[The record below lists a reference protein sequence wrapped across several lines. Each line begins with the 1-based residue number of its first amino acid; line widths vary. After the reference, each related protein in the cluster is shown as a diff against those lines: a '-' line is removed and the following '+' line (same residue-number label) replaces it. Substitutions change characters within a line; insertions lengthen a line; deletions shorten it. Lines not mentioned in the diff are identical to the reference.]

1 MTKVFLGLG
10 SNIGDRKKYLEEAVE
25 EIQNLHDTRLIQCSS
40 IFETEPWGFSEQDE
54 YLNAVI
60 EIETDIH
67 FSDLIKEVKGI
78 EVKLGRDKT
87 DKWKSR
93 KIDIDIL
100 FYGDLVYEEDH
111 LQIPHKQISE
121 RNFVLAPMNEIAP
134 DHLHPVSN
142 KKISELF
149 TNTTDELKVS
159 LHSKLFEQ

>member
-10 SNIGDRKKYLEEAVE
+10 SNIGDRKKYLEQAIVE
-25 EIQNLHDTRLIQCSS
+25 IKKLRDTKLIQYSS
-40 IFETEPWGFSEQDE
+40 IFETEPWGYAEQDA
-54 YLNAVI
+54 YFNAVI

-67 FSDLIKEVKGI
+67 FSELIKEVKEI

-100 FYGDLVYEEDH
+100 FYGNLVYEEDH

-121 RNFVLAPMNEIAP
+121 RNFVLVPMNEIAP
-134 DHLHPVSN
+134 DFLHPALK
-142 KKISELF
+142 KKISEL
-149 TNTTDELKVS
+149 TAATTDKLKVS